1 MAIATGINRGL
12 SDIEAARFAF
22 LMAVPVIAGGGVLEA
37 ADLAGS
43 SGIDAGV
50 IVATVVAGVS
60 GYWAISFLIKGL
72 ARWGL
77 FPFAIYCFA
86 IGTLAIVV
94 L

>member
-1 MAIATGINRGL
+1 MTITTSVNRGL

-22 LMAVPVIAGGGVLEA
+22 LMAVPVIAGGGLLEA
-37 ADLAGS
+37 VDLAGS
-43 SGIDAGV
+43 ASLDLGV
-50 IVATVVAGVS
+50 AVATLVAGIS

-77 FPFAIYCFA
+77 FPFSLYCLA
-86 IGTLAIVV
+86 IGALAVIV